1 MSWKVKQSRK
11 NKRRSAQTT
20 SESASLISAEKTQ
33 IAQIIAALFQHAP
46 HRGVGAVNAGRAAE
60 RTPPRQPTEGA
71 PRAEYRCTGCDT
83 LNWCDRSVCRS
94 CKQPRPV
101 SRPAGGGPARR
112 VGPGARPG
120 TAAVAIS
127 PGQQA
132 EELKQAA
139 QKAVRA
145 GATAESVQP
154 LVEQERECRA
164 RQAAAKSS
172 KPLDTAR
179 AAVEQAA
186 AAVSAA
192 DAAIA
197 TAEAAVVVA
206 RQKAADARNRH
217 RDKIADF
224 ERVEAARAEN
234 TGAGCSSM
242 AAQNLLTKAQC
253 VTASLESLM
262 TANANSNLSIPD
274 AFRKEVE
281 DLKLAMETAQQVQ
294 QTLQTTSATAAGRI
308 PTPATTNA
316 NVKFML
322 HNTKK
327 LMELLESATQSGGL
341 PERVMDCMTTVNQS
355 ILAIEPVRAPKLG
368 EEIGSS
374 DPDAEF
380 LPEEDESMGS
390 EDGLH
395 ATAVAIMEQIQGAQD
410 EEALATVMLHLRSTM
425 KGGGKGKTRFASP
438 YRA

>member
-1 MSWKVKQSRK
+1 MSWTVQRTRK
-11 NKRRSAQTT
+11 TKRRLAK
-20 SESASLISAEKTQ
+20 ADSLISAEKTN

-46 HRGVGAVNAGRAAE
+46 HRGAGAVNANRAAE
-60 RTPPRQPTEGA
+60 RTLPRQPTEGV
-71 PRAEYRCTGCDT
+71 PRAEYRCQGCDT
-83 LNWCDRSVCRS
+83 FSWCDRSVCRS
-94 CKQPRPV
+94 CKQPRPA

-120 TAAVAIS
+120 AAAAAIS
-127 PGQQA
+127 HGKQA

-139 QKAVRA
+139 QRAVRA

-172 KPLDTAR
+172 KPLDMAR

-197 TAEAAVVVA
+197 TAEAVVVAA
-206 RQKAADARNRH
+206 RQKAADARSRH

-224 ERVEAARAEN
+224 ERVEAARAES
-234 TGAGCSSM
+234 TGAGYSSM
-242 AAQNLLTKAQC
+242 AAQNLLMKAQC
-253 VTASLESLM
+253 VTASLEGLM

-274 AFRKEVE
+274 VFRKEVE

-294 QTLQTTSATAAGRI
+294 QSLQATSATAAGSM
-308 PTPATTNA
+308 PTSATTSA
-316 NVKFML
+316 NVRFML

-327 LMELLESATQSGGL
+327 LMELLESAGL
-341 PERVMDCMTTVNQS
+341 PERVVDCMTTANQS
-355 ILAIEPVRAPKLG
+355 ILAIEPVRTAKLG
-368 EEIGSS
+368 EAIGFT

-380 LPEEDESMGS
+380 LPEGDENMDP

-395 ATAVAIMEQIQGAQD
+395 ATAVAIVEQIQGAQD
-410 EEALATVMLHLRSTM
+410 EEALATVILHLRTTM
-425 KGGGKGKTRFASP
+425 KGAGKGKTRFVSP